1 MADIKSRLRVITPS
15 SNIEQAPT
23 LVVNEV
29 EASFLKLVEEL
40 KKVNSNVNLT
50 IRESY
55 ISKYHF
61 LLEKRKY
68 LKPSVLEEMKKASI
82 AVPASLTPTAGETPT
97 AQAFTEIETFF
108 TTTLPNYATSKGS
121 SVYTFFD
128 PPIQNTKFAYLS
140 SSAQIQ
146 LNGAPPAT
154 AAPVA
159 PVPIFESDV
168 PSGTTLTPSQ
178 DPRRSGRIIFVNE
191 KDVMKN
197 TDVREFILNKGPL
210 YGLIP
215 YGNAGLYY
223 YGINKLKELTR
234 GKSSIE
240 VIRIIAKFL
249 PSRIAYQNIDITAN
263 AINASTFNPTP
274 PPPQSVSAGEGILSY
289 TYPGTNAR
297 CSLVTIGNR
306 KVHMHTGREPQFNVK
321 HQPVRIVLHHTDGWG
336 ESAVDTIVG
345 VGKCLA
351 ATTETLN
358 QFTPPANHVNQT
370 YESWWP
376 KSGMHYAVDGFGNTA
391 AGTPEDVVNAG
402 SSNWNYGGIGIEIG
416 MPGLLTG
423 TPGNL
428 YWSTGQRT
436 YRGPVPGTTNF
447 GIANSRYIQNW
458 EIIDLGFAYGKS
470 DTRYTTELTDA
481 EVVALEALI
490 RNIISRYPAIANK
503 INGLNQWTHV
513 WGLPGKPV
521 PGSTRNRTNQSAWVD
536 GPAKNSGIVIHS
548 TGAGSGGHD
557 DTVPTPKLVAML
569 NRLGFNEG

>member
-29 EASFLKLVEEL
+29 EASFLKLVEEI

-50 IRESY
+50 IKESY

-61 LLEKRKY
+61 FLQKRKY

-82 AVPASLTPTAGETPT
+82 TVPASLTPTAGETPT

-146 LNGAPPAT
+146 LNGAPPAA
-154 AAPVA
+154 AAPIA

-168 PSGTTLTPSQ
+168 PSGSTLAPSQ

-197 TDVREFILNKGPL
+197 ADVREVILNKGPL

-215 YGNAGLYY
+215 YGNTGLYY

-249 PSRIAYQNIDITAN
+249 PSSIPYQNINITAD

-274 PPPQSVSAGEGILSY
+274 PPPQSTTVGESTLSY
-289 TYPGTNAR
+289 TYPGTNKR

-306 KVHMHTGREPQFNVK
+306 KVHMHTGREPQFRP
-321 HQPVRIVLHHTDGWG
+321 QTPSRIVLHHTCGWG
-336 ESAVDTIVG
+336 EDAMGTVIG

-351 ATTETLN
+351 ATTATIN
-358 QFTPPANHVNQT
+358 DFNPPADEVDQT
-370 YESWWP
+370 HKALP
-376 KSGMHYAVDGFGNTA
+376 NSGIHYAVDGFGNTA
-391 AGTPEDVVNAG
+391 AGIPENVDCDA
-402 SSNWNYGGIGIEIG
+402 SNHWNGGGIAIEIG
-416 MPGLLTG
+416 MPGQLTG
-423 TPGNL
+423 PVGNL
-428 YWSTGQRT
+428 YWSTGERY

-447 GIANSRYIQNW
+447 GIAKRTYIQNW

-481 EVVALEALI
+481 EVVALEALV
-490 RNIISRYPAIANK
+490 RNIISRYPDIANK

-521 PGSTRNRTNQSAWVD
+521 PGSTRNRSDQFAYRD
-536 GPAKNSGIVIHS
+536 GLARNSGIVIHS
-548 TGAGSGGHD
+548 TGAAGGHD

-569 NRLGFNEG
+569 NRLGYNEGEG